1 MSVSKV
7 IKRGNTMNLGSPVL
21 DITKYV
27 RNSSYEDVT
36 FLASSTDGYF
46 IISLNVHPPES
57 NHDVGVFIYDSANYN
72 SLIQNRKI
80 IAARSTGSTSTPTLP
95 VHYEQYVKLNTG
107 ILVFI
112 PKYVGNYYLVIDN
125 THAPITSKT
134 VFVKTYWVQSIETN
148 IRQVRQTLIDNG
160 WGDTL
165 RIFDKA
171 NIDIQYKDLTSACNN
186 IRTAFIT
193 VWVKVCEKLS
203 NNTLHF
209 DAGKSTDLSVL
220 EKILRDNGV
229 SEDFASLVRRH
240 WATISELT
248 KIERKGGKE
257 PPEYEVYYGYELSL
271 STITYL
277 LSLITTRN

>member
-1 MSVSKV
+1 MD
-7 IKRGNTMNLGSPVL
+7 LGSPVL

-27 RNSSYEDVT
+27 RNSSYEDVA

-46 IISLNVHPPES
+46 VISLSVHPPEA
-57 NHDVGVFIYDSANYN
+57 NHDVGVFIYDSANYD
-72 SLIQNRKI
+72 SLIKNRKI
-80 IAARSTGSTSTPTLP
+80 IAARSTSSTHTPTLP
-95 VHYEQYVKLNTG
+95 VYYEQYVKLNSG

-134 VFVKTYWVQSIETN
+134 VFIKTYWIQSIETN
-148 IRQVRQTLIDNG
+148 TRQVRQTLIDNG
-160 WGDTL
+160 WSDIL
-165 RIFDKA
+165 KIFDKA

-193 VWVKVCEKLS
+193 IWVKVCEKLS
-203 NNTLHF
+203 KSELSF
-209 DAGKSTDLSVL
+209 DVGKSTDVSLL
-220 EKILRDNGV
+220 EKTLKDNGV
-229 SEDFASLVRRH
+229 SEDLASLVRRH
-240 WATISELT
+240 WSIISELT

-257 PPEYEVYYGYELSL
+257 PPENEVYYAYELSL

-277 LSLITTRN
+277 LSLIVTRS